1 MLRRIALGSCGREVD
16 LGLLGTLLLRSSPLE
31 RSVNLGHAH
40 RCGSFLRGRP
50 TRCLGSGL
58 TSHDARPDGDLF
70 NNVASAGLIS
80 LQVVWGLV
88 LLSVTT
94 AVGVLAAARASQLYR
109 LADGRCFGWQMR
121 MLASRSTTTS
131 GSAAFRALMPMS
143 GKCLGAADVR
153 LRGTRASPPS
163 TRQSDQASSTRASP
177 TSRRQQRR
185 CPRNGRV
192 RRATGLADSGSGRTG
207 RCLRCPEG

>member
-1 MLRRIALGSCGREVD
+1 MLRLIALGSCGREVD
-16 LGLLGTLLLRSSPLE
+16 LGLLGTLLLCSSPLE

-50 TRCLGSGL
+50 TRCLGGGL

-131 GSAAFRALMPMS
+131 GSAAIRVQIS
-143 GKCLGAADVR
+143 GIKR
-153 LRGTRASPPS
+153 
-163 TRQSDQASSTRASP
+163 DQAARDHERGSIRCSHDPVLQGDRHTVPINSADRA
-177 TSRRQQRR
+177 
-185 CPRNGRV
+185 V
-192 RRATGLADSGSGRTG
+192 DV
-207 RCLRCPEG
+207 